1 MFLGSRRYRSIA
13 LLPLL
18 IQCAIQMAFPSSLG
32 GAVEPCD
39 PECDESHEIC
49 VNSTCVECMTSDM
62 NGMCNSPYTPDVC
75 CKGLICRAYDCCDP
89 TEGEGSCCVG
99 IDNDCSDFP
108 EDCCEG
114 SECNTTSNTCV
125 ECIIEGK
132 ACSGESDTTCCSGLV
147 CQQSTDGDGTYFCV
161 HCPIAG
167 ESCSGT
173 LDCCTGYS
181 RVNDLCCANQG
192 TVCSGESDTS
202 CCSGYLCLPDPENED
217 GEPFKCEACADVG
230 NQCYAHLDTCCS
242 GLVCQQSTDGDGTYF
257 CVHCPIAGESCSGEL
272 DCCNGYACM
281 FSSGQDF
288 HLECCGVSGGI
299 CATNDSCCQGHL
311 CIDSTCCS
319 ELLFSCR
326 TDEDCCGSGVCLED
340 TCYVGESG
348 DCNTETDNCC
358 SGHVCRMS
366 VDGSEN
372 GNGLCVSGAFSQ
384 FNRKHGLA
392 LPLMASFG
400 FLGYFLFVLL

>member
-39 PECDESHEIC
+39 PECDESHVC
-49 VNSTCVECMTSDM
+49 VNSTCVKCMTSDM
-62 NGMCNSPYTPDVC
+62 NGGMCGSPNPTDVC
-75 CKGLICRAYDCCDP
+75 CKGLTCRDLFDCCDP
-89 TEGEGSCCVG
+89 TEGEGCCVQ
-99 IDNDCSDFP
+99 IDSDCSDFP
-108 EDCCEG
+108 EDCCTG
-114 SECNTTSNTCV
+114 YSCV
-125 ECIIEGK
+125 NDLCCANQGTV
-132 ACSGESDTTCCSGLV
+132 CSDESDTSCCSGLV
-147 CQQSTDGDGTYFCV
+147 CQQSTDGDGTYLCV
-161 HCPIAG
+161 H
-167 ESCSGT
+167 
-173 LDCCTGYS
+173 
-181 RVNDLCCANQG
+181 
-192 TVCSGESDTS
+192 
-202 CCSGYLCLPDPENED
+202 
-217 GEPFKCEACADVG
+217 
-230 NQCYAHLDTCCS
+230 
-242 GLVCQQSTDGDGTYF
+242 
-257 CVHCPIAGESCSGEL
+257 HCPKTGESCSGEL

-281 FSSGQDF
+281 FSSGQDY

-319 ELLFSCR
+319 ESLFSCR

-340 TCYVGESG
+340 MCCVGESG

-392 LPLMASFG
+392 LPLMTSFG